1 MYDALL
7 LDPCRKAAHII
18 RQRGV
23 ANANVSLRS
32 HTYTSFYRCVGEQK
46 PRRDITLQQSWRL
59 YRKMKMFLY
68 LCRRLPPTN
77 VSRQQ
82 IFIVCDE
89 QHPKL
94 QQLPFTANVDIQSDC
109 YVISRKPKE
118 ASFHA
123 KEEDKFLHPCKIPKS
138 GHNMQALHTMSSW
151 LSHSVSHSVQS
162 SSTFQ
167 KIFLKH
173 SCNTL
178 TTLYETG

>member
-1 MYDALL
+1 M
-7 LDPCRKAAHII
+7 
-18 RQRGV
+18 

-94 QQLPFTANVDIQSDC
+94 QQLPFTANVDIHC
-109 YVISRKPKE
+109 HVILRKPKE
-118 ASFHA
+118 ASFHVKKKTNFFIHA
-123 KEEDKFLHPCKIPKS
+123 KS
-138 GHNMQALHTMSSW
+138 QNQATTHASTTLCLLVSLI
-151 LSHSVSHSVQS
+151 LSMTIILFKHV
-162 SSTFQ
+162 Q
-167 KIFLKH
+167 KISIRH
-173 SCNTL
+173 ACNTL
-178 TTLYETG
+178 MTLYETG